1 MIFFAVLVVRPA
13 FRDLYLAAPGVYVLA
28 ACGADWLAA
37 GIRRKALPRDGRGG
51 ALLQLAI
58 TLALIA
64 PGVVLVNADLWGDYW
79 LPYMW
84 HGRQ

>member
-1 MIFFAVLVVRPA
+1 MNSAGG
-13 FRDLYLAAPGVYVLA
+13 FRQNPRTR
-28 ACGADWLAA
+28 AA

-79 LPYMW
+79 LQYMW